1 MQISDLEDAV
11 LLPPGKNLQGCLCGN
26 PLWRSPESWARAR
39 QNTPSDIFSFGVVA
53 IYVMLNNMAFLVGE
67 DARGGEDAWRHILR
81 RHISLF
87 GDEDG
92 FRGLLQYIG
101 EENPLFEPLIALARD
116 SDDARPREPFA
127 MWHYVDAAFRDLV
140 VGMTN
145 LNPEKRLLARE
156 ALLHPW
162 FRQEE

>member
-1 MQISDLEDAV
+1 MKKTVGVSYYS
-11 LLPPGKNLQGCLCGN
+11 G
-26 PLWRSPESWARAR
+26 RSS
-39 QNTPSDIFSFGVVA
+39 NTPSDILEVVV

-67 DARGGEDAWRHILR
+67 DARGGEDASRHILR
-81 RHISLF
+81 RHTSLF

-116 SDDARPREPFA
+116 FDGLRPREPFA
-127 MWHYVDAAFRDLV
+127 MWHYVDATFRDLV

-145 LNPEKRLLARE
+145 LNPEKRLTARE